1 MNGSMGFISL
11 SAFLL
16 AVSGQ
21 CPTLSPSYSIE
32 GIISIT
38 ENGAAVS
45 TSIYS
50 GSVDIS
56 RGLGF
61 VDETET
67 TASGVVTN
75 IIEISSLYDGA
86 AYFSDNNMCN
96 EITFESNVNFPIDT
110 NVWDSYVN
118 ATESPAGTF
127 TITKGDITFQVTIVN
142 GVPGLFATTTDTS
155 LITFAVKNFDNFTP
169 DFSTFCLPSECS
181 QFTCNACY
189 SSAVSV
195 SISIMLLLTTL
206 LVYLFTTL

>member
-1 MNGSMGFISL
+1 MNGSIGFISL

-21 CPTLSPSYSIE
+21 FPTLSPSYSIE

-127 TITKGDITFQVTIVN
+127 TITKGDIALQVTIVN
-142 GVPGLFATTTDTS
+142 GVPGLFNTTTDTS
-155 LITFAVKNFDNFTP
+155 LTTFAVKNFDNFTP

>member
-21 CPTLSPSYSIE
+21 FPTLSPSYSIE

-86 AYFSDNNMCN
+86 AYFSYNNMCN

-127 TITKGDITFQVTIVN
+127 TITKGDIALQVTIVN
-142 GVPGLFATTTDTS
+142 GVPGLFTTTTDTS
-155 LITFAVKNFDNFTP
+155 LTTFAVKNFDNFTP

>member
-1 MNGSMGFISL
+1 MNGPMGFISL

-21 CPTLSPSYSIE
+21 FPTLSPSYSIE

-127 TITKGDITFQVTIVN
+127 TITKGDITLQVTIVN
-142 GVPGLFATTTDTS
+142 GVPDLFTTTTDTS
-155 LITFAVKNFDNFTP
+155 LTTFAVKNFDNFTP
-169 DFSTFCLPSECS
+169 DFSTFYLPSECS

-195 SISIMLLLTTL
+195 SVSSMLLLTTL
-206 LVYLFTTL
+206 LVCLFTTL